1 MPKKLFVNRVC
12 GDFCSL
18 LLSKPLVIL
27 EIPQLKKLID
37 TCRSSTAG
45 CCNLGSAKKIAAE
58 KMAYSILI
66 SLNDRDKEKIKEELI
81 DKKKY
86 IGINIKLP
94 QIGKELIL

>member
-1 MPKKLFVNRVC
+1 MPKKLFINRVC
-12 GDFCSL
+12 NEFCSL

-58 KMAYSILI
+58 KMAYATLA
-66 SLNDRDKEKIKEELI
+66 SLKEAEIENIKEALL
-81 DKKKY
+81 DSKQYKA
-86 IGINIKLP
+86 INIKFP
-94 QIGKELIL
+94 EIKKELII

>member
-1 MPKKLFVNRVC
+1 MPKKLLVNRVC
-12 GDFCSL
+12 EEFCSL

-58 KMAYSILI
+58 KIAYSILT
-66 SLNDRDKEKIKEELI
+66 SLEDKDKEKIREELI

-94 QIGKELIL
+94 QIRKELIL